1 MRLHLCGGRVEN
13 HLGKTTPN
21 APDQDQ
27 TLISPSSEAEE
38 FVPIKMKLWVKTS
51 MLLCLFGFL
60 KEFRPSEPYL
70 IQYLTGPWLNFT
82 EEKVNQDMLPVGT
95 YSYISCLIVILL
107 ITDILRYKP
116 IIVLEGFTGIVVWSL
131 FAWGKDF
138 NHFIAAE
145 AVWGLFAA
153 TEVAYFTYI
162 YATVDRQ
169 HYQKVTSHIRAAF
182 LLGHSLSAVVAQTL
196 SLLGVMDAHTLTYIT
211 AGALSLSTIWAILLP
226 NVKKSIYFH
235 REDKTNSEDS
245 DDTIAVT
252 DTKDVASPVPSK
264 KTFTEKCVIA
274 YKFLKKDFLAAY
286 TNLYVVKWSIWWG
299 LGAGAAVA
307 FGCGFLRF
315 DWTRVGDVFLGLGC
329 VAVGVMLYVFAVS
342 ESIWLGYSGYSM
354 FVILFN
360 GLITITTA
368 EVARNISE
376 DSYGLIFGVNTLLT
390 LLVQTLITLVVV
402 SSTGLALGPRQ
413 QYMVYGGYFI
423 VLGGVFGIFAVK
435 TLFFKKVKD
444 EALHDPRK
452 YT

>member
-1 MRLHLCGGRVEN
+1 
-13 HLGKTTPN
+13 
-21 APDQDQ
+21 
-27 TLISPSSEAEE
+27 
-38 FVPIKMKLWVKTS
+38 MKLWVKTS

-116 IIVLEGFTGIVVWSL
+116 IIVLEGFTG
-131 FAWGKDF
+131 
-138 NHFIAAE
+138 IAAE

-226 NVKKSIYFH
+226 NVKQSIYFH

-299 LGAGAAVA
+299 LGAGCYLQRLDTQILNPLSAAVA

-413 QYMVYGGYFI
+413 QRYSPPIATHLSSVVG
-423 VLGGVFGIFAVK
+423 
-435 TLFFKKVKD
+435 
-444 EALHDPRK
+444 
-452 YT
+452 

>member
-1 MRLHLCGGRVEN
+1 MTRLWKDDTSFHNSLNDVN
-13 HLGKTTPN
+13 QLWKH
-21 APDQDQ
+21 
-27 TLISPSSEAEE
+27 SVAEE

-116 IIVLEGFTGIVVWSL
+116 IIVLEGFTGIV
-131 FAWGKDF
+131 
-138 NHFIAAE
+138 AAE

-245 DDTIAVT
+245 DDRIAVT

-299 LGAGAAVA
+299 LGAGCYLQAYGYNQMVYEVILKESGELETAKYNGAVEAISSLLGAAVA

-413 QYMVYGGYFI
+413 QRHSQPIATHLSSVVG
-423 VLGGVFGIFAVK
+423 
-435 TLFFKKVKD
+435 
-444 EALHDPRK
+444 
-452 YT
+452 